1 MLKPLTLP
9 LILLMALAA
18 SSCAT
23 SRYGR
28 PIAVSRAAV
37 ARSGVEFST
46 GGHGVN
52 NYGVN
57 NYVAGRLKDNK
68 PSIWVS
74 NHPRVARFHNYYNR
88 TITVEKALLR
98 GQRYLP
104 TITRVFRA
112 RRLPLELAYLPML
125 ESVFVNE
132 ADSGSAKGLWQFTR
146 QTAREMGLRVSGFI
160 DERLDW
166 YKATLA
172 AADYLERLGKR
183 FNYNWA
189 LALAAYN
196 GGPGYIQRQMKKQG
210 TWDFYR
216 LRLRKE
222 TYDYVPKFIAM
233 VQVAKEKYVHLLVAG
248 R

>member
-1 MLKPLTLP
+1 M
-9 LILLMALAA
+9 
-18 SSCAT
+18 
-23 SRYGR
+23 
-28 PIAVSRAAV
+28 
-37 ARSGVEFST
+37 EFST
-46 GGHGVN
+46 GGHGVNSYGVN